1 MSEISWNTSLQKK
14 KHGQPGA
21 VLAAFCSFSFSSSSG
36 RLVSSLSQIPFPIV
50 SSAPLQD
57 LGARGTSPANTISL
71 PAPHLAH
78 QTAITPSETPRAL
91 GSSRAPSPREPSRF
105 PLSFSLLEWA
115 RLLPPAAAMS
125 AVNITNVAV
134 LDNPTA
140 FLNPFQFEI
149 SYECLVPLDDGKAC
163 LLPARFSLMG
173 GGLRVS

>member
-57 LGARGTSPANTISL
+57 LGARGASPANTISL

-91 GSSRAPSPREPSRF
+91 GSSRVPSPREPSRF
-105 PLSFSLLEWA
+105 PLSLSA
-115 RLLPPAAAMS
+115 RVGATAAA
-125 AVNITNVAV
+125 
-134 LDNPTA
+134 
-140 FLNPFQFEI
+140 
-149 SYECLVPLDDGKAC
+149 
-163 LLPARFSLMG
+163 G
-173 GGLRVS
+173 GGDERGEHHQRGGAGQPHRLPQPLPVRDLLRVPRAPR